1 MTGSIKKQQAK
12 IKRQMRD
19 DILGTQ
25 SVANQLTGKERVG
38 TAKLN
43 KTETKKPEPAKV
55 DTRKLEKFIDFM
67 EDSYRSGTSK
77 VEIKRKI

>member
-1 MTGSIKKQQAK
+1 
-12 IKRQMRD
+12 MRD

-25 SVANQLTGKERVG
+25 SVANQLTGKEPIG
-38 TAKLN
+38 SKKLQ

-55 DTRKLEKFIDFM
+55 DTRKLEKFLDFM
-67 EDSYRSGTSK
+67 EDSYKSGTSK